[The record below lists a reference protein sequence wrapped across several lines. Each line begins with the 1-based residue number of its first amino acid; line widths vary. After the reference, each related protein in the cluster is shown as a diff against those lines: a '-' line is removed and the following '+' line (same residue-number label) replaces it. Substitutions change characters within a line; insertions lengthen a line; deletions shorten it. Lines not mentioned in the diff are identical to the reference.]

1 VFVIVA
7 LVALLVLPSP
17 WNIVG
22 FAAGLVCFLGELAY
36 WHRRVRGHRIAVGAD
51 TLVGEMGTV
60 VSACRP
66 DGQVRISGEI
76 WAARC
81 ETGVDAG
88 QEVAVVGRRK
98 LLLLVEP
105 ARQSPGH
112 GPSDH
117 AE

>member
-1 VFVIVA
+1 MFVIVA

-17 WNIVG
+17 WNFVG

-51 TLVGEMGTV
+51 TLIGEVGTV

-76 WAARC
+76 WAAQC
-81 ETGVDAG
+81 DFGADPGEA
-88 QEVAVVGRRK
+88 VAVVGRRK
-98 LLLLVEP
+98 LTLLVEP
-105 ARQSPGH
+105 AR
-112 GPSDH
+112 
-117 AE
+117 